1 MKQLLKALRGA
12 RIIAQGKDRSGRK
25 IVHYLL
31 ADGQRVVEIVG

>member
-12 RIIAQGKDRSGRK
+12 RVIAQGTDRDGRK

-31 ADGQRVVEIVG
+31 RDGLRVVEIVS